1 MTSGGIL
8 SSASITN
15 PGSGY
20 THSNPPVCLI
30 KSPEITEED
39 MAVISY
45 LGDYG
50 QIVGVGTT
58 SNGSQNQLTFDF
70 FIPVNSDLRNT
81 NLVGTAITISGIST
95 NDYLTIS
102 NTNISI
108 GDTFAS
114 EDTSGTK
121 IGIGTTALD
130 MVYQVVSSETRDENV
145 TGIGTTSI
153 RRIVVNIDTAAGFA
167 FTNTSN
173 MGNYSWGKIKVSR
186 ELIPSQFNFYGDN
199 GLIGIST
206 SALVTRFNPLK
217 FNNYV

>member
-1 MTSGGIL
+1 
-8 SSASITN
+8 
-15 PGSGY
+15 
-20 THSNPPVCLI
+20 
-30 KSPEITEED
+30 
-39 MAVISY
+39 
-45 LGDYG
+45 
-50 QIVGVGTT
+50 
-58 SNGSQNQLTFDF
+58 
-70 FIPVNSDLRNT
+70 
-81 NLVGTAITISGIST
+81 
-95 NDYLTIS
+95 
-102 NTNISI
+102 
-108 GDTFAS
+108 
-114 EDTSGTK
+114 
-121 IGIGTTALD
+121 